1 PWRPSTSRPPTP
13 TRARTDMSGTPK
25 ETALHPV
32 HAELGAKF
40 TDFGGWDMPLKYG
53 RELEEHRAVRE
64 AVGLFDLSH
73 MGEVLVTGPDAA
85 AFLDHALISRIS
97 AVKVGKAKYSM
108 ICREDGGIIDDLITY
123 VLNGP
128 DGTTEYLVVPNAG
141 NAPAVFAALTE
152 RAGDFNVTLVDRTAD
167 VSLIAVQGPQAA
179 EVMLDI
185 IDEVTDAPEASGASC
200 AGGTATED
208 AVEAAVVGLGYYAAF
223 RGTVAGV
230 PAIIARTGYTG
241 EDGFEIFVDNEATGV
256 PGEAPAK
263 VWGAALTVG
272 ESAGILPCGLA
283 ARDTLRLEAGMPLYG
298 NELSLDLTPVDAGL
312 GVLAATKSKDEFV
325 GRDAIVT
332 AKEQGTTQVRIGLA
346 GEGKRAARG
355 GYAIL
360 DADGN
365 RLGEVTS
372 GALSPTLGHPVAMGY
387 VAADAVAEGGAAS
400 VGSTVTVDIRGKAYP
415 YTVVE
420 LPFYSRE
427 K

>member
-1 PWRPSTSRPPTP
+1 
-13 TRARTDMSGTPK
+13 MSGTPK

>member
-1 PWRPSTSRPPTP
+1 
-13 TRARTDMSGTPK
+13 MSDSPK

-53 RELEEHRAVRE
+53 KELEEHRAVRE

-128 DGTTEYLVVPNAG
+128 DGSVEYLVVPNAG
-141 NAPAVFAALTE
+141 NAPAVFAALTD
-152 RAGDFNVTLVDRTAD
+152 RVGDFNVTLVDRTAD
-167 VSLIAVQGPQAA
+167 VSLIAVQGPAA
-179 EVMLDI
+179 ADVMLQI
-185 IDEVTDAPEASGASC
+185 VDEVTDAPEASGASS
-200 AGGTATED
+200 ED
-208 AVEAAVVGLGYYAAF
+208 NSVAAAVAGLGYYAAF

-230 PAIIARTGYTG
+230 PALIARTGYTG

-263 VWGAALTVG
+263 VWGAALTAG
-272 ESAGILPCGLA
+272 ERHGILPCGLA

-298 NELSLDLTPVDAGL
+298 NELSLGLTPVDAGL

-325 GRDAIVT
+325 GRDAIIT
-332 AKEQGTTQVRIGLA
+332 AKEQGTTQIRIGLS

-355 GYAIL
+355 GYEIR

-387 VAADAVAEGGAAS
+387 VDAGAAAEGGAAA
-400 VGSTVTVDIRGKAYP
+400 VGETVIVDIRGKDFP

-420 LPFYSRE
+420 LPFYNRE

>member
-1 PWRPSTSRPPTP
+1 
-13 TRARTDMSGTPK
+13 MSATPK

-53 RELEEHRAVRE
+53 KELEEHRAVRE
-64 AVGLFDLSH
+64 AVGVFDLSH

-123 VLNGP
+123 VLTGP
-128 DGTTEYLVVPNAG
+128 DGSTEYLVIPNAG

-152 RAGDFNVTLVDRTAD
+152 RAGDFNVTLVDRTED
-167 VSLIAVQGPQAA
+167 ISLIAVQGPKAA
-179 EVMLDI
+179 AVMLEIVDA
-185 IDEVTDAPEASGASC
+185 VTDAPEASGA
-200 AGGTATED
+200 GTS
-208 AVEAAVVGLGYYAAF
+208 VEAAIAGLGYYAAF
-223 RGTVAGV
+223 QGTVAGV

-263 VWGAALTVG
+263 VWAAALTAG
-272 ESAGILPCGLA
+272 EPYGVLPCGLA

-298 NELSLDLTPVDAGL
+298 NELSLELTPVDAGL
-312 GVLAATKSKDEFV
+312 GILAATKSKDEFV
-325 GRDAIVT
+325 GRDAIVA
-332 AKEQGTTQVRIGLA
+332 AKEQGTKQRLIGLV

-355 GYAIL
+355 GYEIQ
-360 DADGN
+360 DASGA
-365 RLGEVTS
+365 RIGEVTS

-387 VAADAVAEGGAAS
+387 VAADADVAEGSA
-400 VGSTVTVDIRGKAYP
+400 VTIDIRGKAFP
-415 YTVVE
+415 YTVVA